1 MKAKTVTNM
10 LVVSAALACAPAL
23 SMAQSTN
30 SSTAPAAANAT
41 GATAIDTWAADQARQ
56 NNGRI
61 SRDAYMQEMG
71 RRWDANPNRTGTRDS
86 YLRGL
91 RTQWDTADRD
101 NRGLTPADI
110 SKMTGKVD
118 SSTEA
123 MPKSG
128 SGVQPGNMGPGSSKG
143 Q

>member
-1 MKAKTVTNM
+1 MKANTVTKA
-10 LVVSAALACAPAL
+10 LIVTALACAPTL
-23 SMAQSTN
+23 TMAQSTN
-30 SSTAPAAANAT
+30 SSTMPAAANAT
-41 GATAIDTWAADQARQ
+41 GASAVDTWAADQARE

-71 RRWDANPNRTGTRDS
+71 RRWDANPNRTGTRDA
-86 YLRGL
+86 YLGEL
-91 RTQWDTADRD
+91 RKQWDAADRD
-101 NRGLTPADI
+101 HRGLTPADV

-118 SSTEA
+118 SSTES

-128 SGVQPGNMGPGSSKG
+128 SGVQPGNMGPGSTKG